1 MKRSLPRLRRLAP
14 ALLLLALVGGGC
26 SAVTGS
32 DAGGDAGGESEAAVE
47 GEAVADEDAPEPAA
61 ARTLSGGGAD
71 LAESG
76 GGAANAASGPAAVR
90 QRAVI
95 STGTVSLRERDL
107 EATLF
112 EVRKVIDAHRGE
124 IAERESDTDDEGR
137 LYTARLVVRVP
148 AGRFDAVMDQLA
160 ALSEHAATTQTSED
174 VTTQVIDIAAR
185 VRAQTASLERME
197 TLLGRAED
205 LRDIVAIETQLTRRQ
220 ADLDSL
226 KSQQAW
232 LADQAALST
241 VTVYL
246 EQRGGGEPEEDPSG
260 FLAGLA
266 AGWRGLGQAF
276 AATATLVGAVLPFAV
291 VLGVLGVPV
300 WLLVRRVLRRRA
312 ARGTVASAPAAA
324 TAGQEP

>member
-1 MKRSLPRLRRLAP
+1 MTRSLPRLRRLAP

-26 SAVTGS
+26 SAG
-32 DAGGDAGGESEAAVE
+32 AGGDGGGGSEAAAE
-47 GEAVADEDAPEPAA
+47 GEAVADEAAPEAGA

-71 LAESG
+71 LAERG
-76 GGAANAASGPAAVR
+76 GEASNTATGPAAVR

-107 EATLF
+107 ESTLL

-124 IAERESDTDDEGR
+124 IAERESDTDDDGR

-148 AGRFDAVMDQLA
+148 AGQFDEAMDRLA
-160 ALSEHAATTQTSED
+160 ALSEHAATTQTTED

-232 LADQAALST
+232 LADQTALAT
-241 VTVYL
+241 ITVYL
-246 EQRGGGEPEEDPSG
+246 EQRGDREPEEDPSG

-291 VLGVLGVPV
+291 VLGVVGVPV

-312 ARGTVASAPAAA
+312 ARGPGASAPVAAA
-324 TAGQEP
+324 AGQEP